1 MALRL
6 PYPTIVGF
14 EQVLAMLPG
23 LVPGTR
29 VDRHF
34 LLGRG
39 FPPNAIGPLL
49 DALQFVGAV
58 TPQGAPTAVASEL
71 ERSPQAVFRRALEPV
86 LGLLAPPYPDRKSL
100 VAALHGQVD
109 MTDTTLPLAA
119 TFLAWL
125 AERASIDLV
134 VRLRPKP
141 GARAGVPRPHTPASV
156 LRARVAAAHRVA
168 PPPLAKA
175 DDFATPAVAVTAAF
189 AGVAAGKGTATAGLA
204 PPPVS
209 FQFVVD
215 RRTTREDLDRM
226 VSEVEQALT
235 RLQRPK
241 R

>member
-1 MALRL
+1 
-6 PYPTIVGF
+6 
-14 EQVLAMLPG
+14 
-23 LVPGTR
+23 
-29 VDRHF
+29 
-34 LLGRG
+34 
-39 FPPNAIGPLL
+39 
-49 DALQFVGAV
+49 
-58 TPQGAPTAVASEL
+58 
-71 ERSPQAVFRRALEPV
+71 
-86 LGLLAPPYPDRKSL
+86 
-100 VAALHGQVD
+100 

-119 TFLAWL
+119 TFLTWL

-175 DDFATPAVAVTAAF
+175 DDLETPAGAATAATAAVAV
-189 AGVAAGKGTATAGLA
+189 GKGTAGAA